1 MDNDFEMWKF
11 TTSQNVQDQCFNVET
26 ASPKNYFDL
35 MFNPDMTGNIVRNTN
50 NYVRWI
56 MDQKAIYQR

>member
-26 ASPKNYFDL
+26 ASPKDYFDL
-35 MFNPDMTGNIVRNTN
+35 RWYLTPKCLSFNFSDFCVC
-50 NYVRWI
+50 
-56 MDQKAIYQR
+56 

>member
-26 ASPKNYFDL
+26 ASPKDYFDL
-35 MFNPDMTGNIVRNTN
+35 RWYLTPKCLSFNFSDFCVLNIM
-50 NYVRWI
+50 I
-56 MDQKAIYQR
+56 LS